1 MGRRLSAEQSLSFG
15 IVQGICDNAELL
27 SMAAKML
34 LQILGKEAP
43 DRDHLSTLKCD
54 LYRETLEV
62 FGNIERIVVDRQKH
76 KKFDMATSK
85 LWSWTII
92 SIKPRTILFM
102 EKNVRELENDP

>member
-85 LWSWTII
+85 L
-92 SIKPRTILFM
+92 
-102 EKNVRELENDP
+102 